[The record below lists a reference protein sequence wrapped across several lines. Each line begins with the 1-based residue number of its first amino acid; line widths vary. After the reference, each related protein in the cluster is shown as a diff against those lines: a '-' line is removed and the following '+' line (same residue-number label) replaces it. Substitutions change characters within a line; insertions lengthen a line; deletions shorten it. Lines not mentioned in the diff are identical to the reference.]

1 MELKES
7 SSLAELRRQM
17 LEFWI
22 AGVAEI
28 FIVESLRRGSYI
40 GEGQKSAQRFP
51 AGTSVEGWT
60 VQVQRRSHKAQKTY
74 PSAGLRAE

>member
-7 SSLAELRRQM
+7 SSLAELRRQI

-22 AGVAEI
+22 AGVAEM

-51 AGTSVEGWT
+51 AGLWFRVGRYKCRQDSTRP
-60 VQVQRRSHKAQKTY
+60 RRDLLLQA
-74 PSAGLRAE
+74 